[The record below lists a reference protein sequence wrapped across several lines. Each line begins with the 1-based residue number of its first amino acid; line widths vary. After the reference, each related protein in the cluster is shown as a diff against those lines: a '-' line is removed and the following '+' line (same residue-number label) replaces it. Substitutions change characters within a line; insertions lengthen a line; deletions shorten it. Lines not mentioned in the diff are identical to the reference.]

1 MDWKTE
7 WTLFK
12 RVMLYYIRL
21 GLIAIPF
28 GIIYGFAHR
37 ALGHPSKL
45 ALIVCL
51 VGAIFCNQLIQGF
64 PPRE

>member
-28 GIIYGFAHR
+28 GIIYGLRTGH
-37 ALGHPSKL
+37 LGTPANL
-45 ALIVCL
+45 L
-51 VGAIFCNQLIQGF
+51 
-64 PPRE
+64 